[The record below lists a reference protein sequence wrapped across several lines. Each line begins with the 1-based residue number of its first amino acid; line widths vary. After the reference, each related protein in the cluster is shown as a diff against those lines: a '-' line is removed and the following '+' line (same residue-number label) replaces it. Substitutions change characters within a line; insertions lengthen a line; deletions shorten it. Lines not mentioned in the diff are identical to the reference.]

1 MIIDF
6 KSINF
11 INSILNINE
20 LTNDNGNEIAFIGY
34 TNVGKSTIINLLFNK
49 KISRTSKTPGC
60 TYRINIFKNNQE
72 IRFLDFPG
80 YGYNKFLNKSNF
92 NTYVFF
98 QKYYLIRNSLKV
110 IVLIIDIRF
119 LFKKIDLIL
128 LNLLL
133 NKKKSILIILNKSDK
148 LSNIIIKKKIF
159 IIKNFLLNLK
169 SKYKFN
175 LKIKFLIF
183 SSLKKDNL
191 HKIRKII
198 NFWINNY

>member
-6 KSINF
+6 QSINF

-20 LTNDNGNEIAFIGY
+20 LTYDHGNEIAFIGY
-34 TNVGKSTIINLLFNK
+34 TNVGKSTMINLLFNK
-49 KISRTSKTPGC
+49 KISRTSKIPGC

-80 YGYNKFLNKSNF
+80 YGYSKFLNQSNF
-92 NTYVFF
+92 NTYNFL
-98 QKYYLIRNSLKV
+98 QKYCLNRNSLKG
-110 IVLIIDIRF
+110 IILIIDIRF

-128 LNLLL
+128 LNLLI

-159 IIKNFLLNLK
+159 IIKNFLVNLK
-169 SKYKFN
+169 LKYKFN
-175 LKIKFLIF
+175 VKIKIVIF
-183 SSLKKDNL
+183 SSLKKENL
-191 HKIRKII
+191 QNIRKII